1 MLQNGTWSEEIK
13 SAASIP
19 TGVKKLERETEA
31 LKRQVESYAQRGLP
45 IPVLLQKQLVS
56 LTSNTEALQRYKAK

>member
-1 MLQNGTWSEEIK
+1 MLQNRKWSEDIK
-13 SAASIP
+13 SAASVP
-19 TGVKKLERETEA
+19 TGVKKLERNTEA
-31 LKRQVESYAQRGLP
+31 LKKQVESYTKRGLP